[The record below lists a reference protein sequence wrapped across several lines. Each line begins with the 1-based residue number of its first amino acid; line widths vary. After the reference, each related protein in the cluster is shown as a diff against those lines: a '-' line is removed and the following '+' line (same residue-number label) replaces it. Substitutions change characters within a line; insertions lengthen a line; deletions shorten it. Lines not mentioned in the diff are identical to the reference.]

1 MAWATG
7 SPRKVLRTAA
17 ATVVGLGVIVTTLW
31 RYPGAELVL
40 FHAVWIA
47 LALITLRTSSDRLHV
62 WVLVGLVGGLA
73 IIVEVDDL
81 RTHYEVSDTLVEL
94 LLDLPAFLALVVVAR
109 RQHRFLAAEHAAA
122 EAEHRRNERQRSF
135 FANASH
141 ALRTPITIARGHT
154 EMALQSTSDPT
165 IKADLRVVLD
175 ELDRLTRSADRNLR
189 LSIAGEL
196 DPQRVRAIDS
206 GELVRMTVERW
217 KPTAR
222 RAWSAE
228 VLGESSEIIG
238 DDEQLTEALD
248 ALVENALLATTDG
261 GSIVVRA
268 DAASDS
274 IVLSVAD
281 DGRGVDGIALH
292 LLFEPFEQGP
302 QRSTGSAQGTGL
314 GLAVV
319 RAVAVAHG
327 GEATMESVPGVGTV
341 VRITVP
347 RSGVRSGQLPDDQD
361 PVLKI

>member
-1 MAWATG
+1 
-7 SPRKVLRTAA
+7 
-17 ATVVGLGVIVTTLW
+17 
-31 RYPGAELVL
+31 
-40 FHAVWIA
+40 
-47 LALITLRTSSDRLHV
+47 
-62 WVLVGLVGGLA
+62 
-73 IIVEVDDL
+73 
-81 RTHYEVSDTLVEL
+81 
-94 LLDLPAFLALVVVAR
+94 
-109 RQHRFLAAEHAAA
+109 
-122 EAEHRRNERQRSF
+122 
-135 FANASH
+135 
-141 ALRTPITIARGHT
+141 
-154 EMALQSTSDPT
+154 
-165 IKADLRVVLD
+165 
-175 ELDRLTRSADRNLR
+175 
-189 LSIAGEL
+189 
-196 DPQRVRAIDS
+196 
-206 GELVRMTVERW
+206 
-217 KPTAR
+217 
-222 RAWSAE
+222 
-228 VLGESSEIIG
+228 IG

-268 DAASDS
+268 ETDSDS

-341 VRITVP
+341 VRITMP